1 MRRTLIPAL
10 TLLLAGCGS
19 PDSTADGPANPITLT
34 FGHPFPPTDPI
45 QVNVWEPWVEEVRER
60 TGGTLDIEIYA
71 GGALGPGPSV
81 YELVAGGAQDLG
93 WTMPGYTPGRF
104 PISQVIEAPFMF
116 ENAEQATEVAWT
128 LWEEFD
134 DFRAEYRDV
143 RPLAIWAMDTGD
155 LFTRDRPVRT
165 LEDIA
170 GLTIRAPSPLQNEAL
185 QAMGA
190 SPVSMPGPEIYDS
203 VERGVIDG
211 YKLANSATRVFD
223 LGRATRYRT
232 ACNCYTGVFVL
243 VMNPRAWDRLSDGQQ
258 QVLAELSGPDLGLRL
273 AREHQAMADEV
284 AREYWPEAGIQ
295 TITLSDAEF
304 ARWRDAVQPVFERW
318 IQERETDGV
327 PGGLMAGRIF
337 ELTGR

>member
-1 MRRTLIPAL
+1 MRNLSALI
-10 TLLLAGCGS
+10 LAVFLVGCGNGATDEPVSGFGS
-19 PDSTADGPANPITLT
+19 PVTLT

-60 TGGTLDIEIYA
+60 TEGTVNIEIYA

-81 YELVAGGAQDLG
+81 YELVAGGAQDFG

-116 ENAEQATEVAWT
+116 ENAQQATEIAWK
-128 LWEEFD
+128 LWDEFE
-134 DFRAEYRDV
+134 DFRAEYADV

-165 LEDIA
+165 LEDIS
-170 GLTIRAPSPLQNEAL
+170 GLTIRAPSPLQNQAL
-185 QAMGA
+185 EAMGA

-232 ACNCYTGVFVL
+232 ECHCYTGLF
-243 VMNPRAWDRLSDGQQ
+243 
-258 QVLAELSGPDLGLRL
+258 GPDLAMRL
-273 AREHQAMADEV
+273 AGEHQAMADEV
-284 AREYWPEAGIQ
+284 AREYWPAVGIE
-295 TITLSDAEF
+295 TITLSDEEF
-304 ARWRDAVQPVFERW
+304 GRWRGAVEPVFEQW
-318 IQERETDGV
+318 IQEREADGV
-327 PGGLMAGRIF
+327 PGRMMATRMFQLNGQNP
-337 ELTGR
+337 